1 MYTIKKFF
9 KKMVSTDSSFKEK
22 REQMV
27 KTQLIARDIVDKEV
41 LRAMAEVPRHEFLSA
56 DLWDRAYDDRPLPIE
71 ENQTISQP
79 YIVAYMIQALSI
91 KKGDRILEV
100 GTGSGYQTALL
111 AEIHEKVYTVEVR
124 AQLAHKAMAKM
135 KELGYGDRVKLHIAD
150 GSVGYEEEAPFDG
163 IIVAAATFDIPEP
176 LIKQLAEKGKIII
189 PIGGTD
195 VQTLVRATKV
205 KGKLIKEELFQCMFV
220 PLVRQEFK
228 NN

>member
-1 MYTIKKFF
+1 
-9 KKMVSTDSSFKEK
+9 MVSTNSSFKEK

-41 LRAMAEVPRHEFLSA
+41 LRAMAKVPRHEFLPGN
-56 DLWDRAYDDRPLPIE
+56 LWDRADDGMPHPIE
-71 ENQTISQP
+71 EMQTISQP
-79 YIVAYMIQALSI
+79 YSVAYMIQALSI

-111 AEIHEKVYTVEVR
+111 AEIHEKVYTVEIR
-124 AQLAHKAMAKM
+124 PQLAKTAMAKLE
-135 KELGYGDRVKLHIAD
+135 ELGYGDRVKVHIAN
-150 GSVGYEEEAPFDG
+150 GSLGYEEEAPFDG
-163 IIVAAATFDIPEP
+163 IIVTAATYDIPEP

-195 VQTLVRATKV
+195 IQTLVRATKV
-205 KGKLIKEELFQCMFV
+205 NGKLIEEGLFQCMFV
-220 PLVRQEFK
+220 PLVRQEFE

>member
-1 MYTIKKFF
+1 
-9 KKMVSTDSSFKEK
+9 MVSTNSSFNEK
-22 REQMV
+22 QKQMV
-27 KTQLIARDIVDKEV
+27 KAQLIARDIVDKEV
-41 LRAMAEVPRHEFLSA
+41 LRAMAKVCRHEFLPA
-56 DLWDRAYDDRPLPIE
+56 DLWDRAYDDTPLPIE
-71 ENQTISQP
+71 EMQTISQP

-100 GTGSGYQTALL
+100 GTGSGYQTAIL

-124 AQLAHKAMAKM
+124 AKLAHKAMVKI
-135 KELGYGDRVKLHIAD
+135 KELGYGNRVKFHIAD

-195 VQTLVRATKV
+195 VQTLIRATKV
-205 KGKLIKEELFQCMFV
+205 KGKLIKEELLQCMFV
-220 PLVRQEFK
+220 PLVRQEFE

>member
-1 MYTIKKFF
+1 MHTIKKFL
-9 KKMVSTDSSFKEK
+9 KNMVSTDSSFKEK

-41 LRAMAEVPRHEFLSA
+41 LRAMAEVPRHEFLPA

-91 KKGDRILEV
+91 KKEDRILEV

>member
-1 MYTIKKFF
+1 MYTIKKFL
-9 KKMVSTDSSFKEK
+9 KNMVSTDSSFKEK

-91 KKGDRILEV
+91 KKEDRILEV

>member
-9 KKMVSTDSSFKEK
+9 KKMIPTNSSFKEK

-41 LRAMAEVPRHEFLSA
+41 LRAMAEVPRHEFLPG

-71 ENQTISQP
+71 EMQTISQP

-111 AEIHEKVYTVEVR
+111 AEIHEKVYTIEVR
-124 AQLAHKAMAKM
+124 TQLAHKALAKL
-135 KELGYGDRVKLHIAD
+135 KELGYGDRVKLRVAD
-150 GSVGYEEEAPFDG
+150 GSIGYEEEAPFDG
-163 IIVAAATFDIPEP
+163 IIVSAATFDIPEP
-176 LIKQLAEKGKIII
+176 LINQLAEKGKIII

-205 KGKLIKEELFQCMFV
+205 KGKLIKEELFRCMFV
-220 PLVRQEFK
+220 PLVRQEFE

>member
-1 MYTIKKFF
+1 
-9 KKMVSTDSSFKEK
+9 MVSTNSSFKEK
-22 REQMV
+22 RERMV

-71 ENQTISQP
+71 EKQTISQP

-91 KKGDRILEV
+91 KKEDRILEV

>member
-1 MYTIKKFF
+1 MYTINKFL
-9 KKMVSTDSSFKEK
+9 KKMVSTNSSFKERRK
-22 REQMV
+22 QMV

-41 LRAMAEVPRHEFLSA
+41 LRAMTEVPRHEFLPA
-56 DLWDRAYDDRPLPIE
+56 DLWDRAYDDNPLPID

-79 YIVAYMIQALSI
+79 YIVADMIQALSI

-111 AEIHEKVYTVEVR
+111 AEIHEKVYTVEIR

-135 KELGYGDRVKLHIAD
+135 KELGYGDRVKLHISD
-150 GSVGYEEEAPFDG
+150 GSAGYEEEAPFDG

-176 LIKQLAEKGKIII
+176 LIKQLSEKGKIII

-220 PLVRQEFK
+220 PLVRQEFE

>member
-1 MYTIKKFF
+1 MYTIKKFL
-9 KKMVSTDSSFKEK
+9 KNMVSTNSSFNEK
-22 REQMV
+22 RERMV
-27 KTQLIARDIVDKEV
+27 RAQLIARDIVDKEV
-41 LRAMAEVPRHEFLSA
+41 LRAMAKVPRHEFLPA
-56 DLWDRAYDDRPLPIE
+56 DLWDRAYDDTPLPIE
-71 ENQTISQP
+71 EMQTISQP

-124 AQLAHKAMAKM
+124 AQLAHKAMAKIN
-135 KELGYGDRVKLHIAD
+135 ELGYGDRVKLHIAD

-163 IIVAAATFDIPEP
+163 IIVTAATFDIPEP
-176 LIKQLAEKGKIII
+176 LIKQLAEKGRIII

-195 VQTLVRATKV
+195 AQTLVRATKV

-220 PLVRQEFK
+220 PLVRQEFE